1 MNESDILPFKSKYTK
16 ANDYVQSPFRYP
28 GGKFYALKHI
38 LPFLDVVPHDEF
50 REPFVGGGSVF
61 FGKKKAAVNWINDI
75 ETQIITT
82 YQAIQNKDFCDSLVA
97 ELTLEEA
104 SKERHKY
111 YKEFEAKDAYQI
123 AKKTY
128 YLNRTSY
135 SGIINKPAW
144 GYAVGKSSPP
154 PNWGRFLLNA
164 RKKLTEVK
172 ITNLDFSDLINA
184 PTNNGKVLLYLD
196 PPYYNA
202 DTKRAYI
209 HPFDEAEHKRLASLL
224 KETEHYFC
232 LSYDDCEAI
241 RDLYDWAYIYER
253 SWFYNTANTKDS
265 RMVGDELIITN
276 YPVNT

>member
-1 MNESDILPFKSKYTK
+1 MNESDILPFQSKYTK
-16 ANDYVQSPFRYP
+16 SKDYVQSPFRYP

-61 FGKKKAAVNWINDI
+61 FGKNKAAVNWINDI

-82 YQAIQNKDFCDSLVA
+82 YQAIQNEGFCDSLVA

-104 SKERHKY
+104 SRERHKY
-111 YKEFEAKDAYQI
+111 YKEFEATDAYQI

-154 PNWGRFLLNA
+154 PNWGKFLLNA

-184 PTNNGKVLLYLD
+184 PTNNGQVLLYLD